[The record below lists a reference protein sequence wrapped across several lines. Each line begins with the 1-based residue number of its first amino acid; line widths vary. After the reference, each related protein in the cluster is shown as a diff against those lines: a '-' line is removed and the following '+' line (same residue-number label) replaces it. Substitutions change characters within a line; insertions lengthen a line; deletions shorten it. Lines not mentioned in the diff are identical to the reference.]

1 MFRIISAPFF
11 LSAFI
16 AAVVLFAAIKTVFG
30 QAALQPPPIV
40 AAPLVQPQPPMLI
53 EPADA
58 DAFREVIETTIPPRY
73 NGAIIRWYT
82 AILQRQQAKAAAEAK
97 AREDVGNK

>member
-1 MFRIISAPFF
+1 MHMSARLPFLF
-11 LSAFI
+11 SAVI

-58 DAFREVIETTIPPRY
+58 DAFREIIETTIPPRY

-82 AILQRQQAKAAAEAK
+82 SILQRQQAKITEAAK
-97 AREDVGNK
+97 AEKKE

>member
-1 MFRIISAPFF
+1 MRGPFF

-30 QAALQPPPIV
+30 QTPQPTPPPMV
-40 AAPLVQPQPPMLI
+40 I

-58 DAFREVIETTIPPRY
+58 DAFRSIVAKNIPSYY
-73 NGAIIRWYT
+73 NQEIIAWYN
-82 AILQRQQAKAAAEAK
+82 ILVQRQQEK
-97 AREDVGNK
+97 ARAVAETKAKPGDEPK

>member
-1 MFRIISAPFF
+1 MRGPFL
-11 LSAFI
+11 LSALV

-30 QAALQPPPIV
+30 QPVQPP
-40 AAPLVQPQPPMLI
+40 APMVI

-58 DAFREVIETTIPPRY
+58 DAFREIIETTIPPRY
-73 NGAIIRWYT
+73 NSAIIRWYT

-97 AREDVGNK
+97 ANEKPQ